1 MCITMDRAALSLTVF
16 GFLLVWS
23 VSGLNKQENEID
35 IYSFHI
41 NSTVTSRYAITI
53 ITSRVANRLNESKE
67 VHFQVQI
74 PKNAFINR
82 FRMTMEGKMYDG
94 VVKEKEEAQQQYSQ
108 AVSRGESAGIV
119 SSVGRTLEEFKTSV
133 TVAAF
138 SKVTFELT
146 YEELLKRQL
155 GQYQLLINAQPMQ
168 TVADFKIDVYIHEN
182 PGISFLAVNGGL
194 NTKELANAVTITR
207 SDKEVWVNF
216 YPTREQQTNCDVCGP
231 TGLKGDL
238 IINYDVERQNPSGA
252 LQASEGYFVHYFA
265 PTDVQRIPKNV
276 VFVIDRSG
284 SMSGRKIQQTRE
296 ALLKILG
303 DISEEDH
310 FGLVTFDSHIDV
322 WNPELLPA
330 SEGNLQKAKD
340 FVRMIRDRGYTNIN
354 DAVLKGVEM
363 INRHQRERSASIL
376 ILLTDGAPNTGE
388 SDPIKIQA
396 NVKKAIGGKF
406 PLYCLGFGFDVNFEF
421 LQKMALENSGRAVRI
436 YEDSDADLQLQGFY
450 EEVATPLLTD
460 IQLNYTGAR
469 NLTQTTFS
477 HYYNGSEIVVA
488 GQITDNSLESLQTTV
503 IAISRNSNMIYQD
516 FVFTK
521 DLAGVLPQHENFIER
536 IWAYLTIKQL
546 LEKEVALSGQEK
558 EKIRGDALDLALKYK
573 FVTPLTSMVVTKPQE
588 EETQVANKP
597 KEGEKTQRSHR
608 QQSRKGQLS
617 KTVPVLKK
625 KARPL
630 YAKDMTPRV
639 SPIPRSFVPL
649 FSSIKT
655 KGPHSLFANGGVV
668 LSDSAARILQPHR
681 HPPLVNGVRFLISA
695 PNQRK
700 PLCYDVPAASKL
712 CLLTDPS
719 SDFSM
724 NGRLS
729 SKGFK
734 HIVLRYKT
742 NHSLTLN
749 TNNIRYSDGLNHAIF
764 TWKQGPTNHETAS
777 VSLVIRNNEV
787 DVTMGSIRIVFF
799 RHKKNGETF
808 LWPSVQQ
815 QPTNQNIKGTLGTAN
830 LEYEELP
837 GSVIKIKD
845 KQEMATWSNTTDYRR
860 SSAPVLGC
868 WLVPFQLVL
877 KGELTEFTVSKL

>member
-1 MCITMDRAALSLTVF
+1 MDRAAFSFTVF
-16 GFLLVWS
+16 GFLLVWAA
-23 VSGLNKQENEID
+23 SGQTQQEQDID

-41 NSTVTSRYAITI
+41 NATVTSRYAVTV

-74 PKNAFINR
+74 PKHAFISR

-94 VVKEKEEAQQQYSQ
+94 VVKEKEEAQQQYSE

-133 TVAAF
+133 TVAAS

-146 YEELLKRQL
+146 YEELLNRQL
-155 GQYQLLINAQPMQ
+155 GKYQLLINAQPMQ
-168 TVADFKIDVYIHEN
+168 TVTDFKIDVYIHES

-194 NTKELANAVTITR
+194 KTKLLANAVTTTR

-340 FVRMIRDRGYTNIN
+340 FVRTIRDRGSTNIN

-363 INRHQRERSASIL
+363 INRHQRERSAPIL
-376 ILLTDGAPNTGE
+376 ILLTDGAPNEGE

-436 YEDSDADLQLQGFY
+436 YEDSDADLQMQGFY

-460 IQLNYTGAR
+460 VQLNYTGAG

-488 GQITDNSLESLQTTV
+488 GQITDNSLESFQTTV
-503 IAISRNSNMIYQD
+503 IAISRNSNVIYQNS
-516 FVFTK
+516 VFTK
-521 DLAGVLPQHENFIER
+521 DLASVSPQHENFFER

-558 EKIRGDALDLALKYK
+558 EKVRGEALDLALKYK

-588 EETQVANKP
+588 EEIQVVNKP
-597 KEGEKTQRSHR
+597 IEGEEPEHR
-608 QQSRKGQLS
+608 AHRGFGPANSYPGNDDLMYYDLVDYDSFSPNSKASRLWEN
-617 KTVPVLKK
+617 VP
-625 KARPL
+625 R
-630 YAKDMTPRV
+630 
-639 SPIPRSFVPL
+639 F
-649 FSSIKT
+649 
-655 KGPHSLFANGGVV
+655 
-668 LSDSAARILQPHR
+668 RI
-681 HPPLVNGVRFLISA
+681 
-695 PNQRK
+695 
-700 PLCYDVPAASKL
+700 
-712 CLLTDPS
+712 
-719 SDFSM
+719 
-724 NGRLS
+724 
-729 SKGFK
+729 
-734 HIVLRYKT
+734 
-742 NHSLTLN
+742 
-749 TNNIRYSDGLNHAIF
+749 
-764 TWKQGPTNHETAS
+764 
-777 VSLVIRNNEV
+777 
-787 DVTMGSIRIVFF
+787 
-799 RHKKNGETF
+799 
-808 LWPSVQQ
+808 
-815 QPTNQNIKGTLGTAN
+815 
-830 LEYEELP
+830 
-837 GSVIKIKD
+837 
-845 KQEMATWSNTTDYRR
+845 
-860 SSAPVLGC
+860 
-868 WLVPFQLVL
+868 L
-877 KGELTEFTVSKL
+877 KGELHGWVTWMGVYSSMFLIFFSI